1 MGRTGRLIMA
11 TRVEATGTE
20 QSAATGAT
28 DSGQAPQSLS
38 SKRDRCLARERYP
51 RLYYQITH
59 EHVSFDHIAKAWGIS
74 HDPDKPA
81 KDDDKGVSQFLE
93 AEARKKFSEEHG
105 DIEREYWI
113 DEPFAGCALTGDG
126 RVHSV
131 MNFTDPELVLYE
143 AAIHQLCRDAH
154 RIFETPTGQGK
165 EATVGQ
171 GKKAGRDLKEVGEML
186 YVVLARV
193 IVAASV
199 LEKKRATQ
207 RERDDA
213 LAAARAQWKTARA
226 SVEEMIQRQ
235 ARFEY
240 FEGVGLGALI
250 TIPVLAA
257 AGWAAVHYGA
267 SQLSQPGAPGSL
279 TAAIVGGAA
288 GAVISV
294 TQRMTTQTKTPLV
307 IDFTAPKQ
315 QKIALGAL
323 RPIVGA
329 VFGAVVYF
337 AIIGGLLAVE
347 ARTGKDASIA
357 VAFFAVAGFAAGF
370 SERFAADVL
379 QRASSGIL
387 PTTQGKQAVEKPDEL
402 SLLLSEQ
409 PRHAATPTVTQ
420 KRQASAPKKGTG
432 PKKRSPRPSPRRLS
446 TPRPATS
453 SNPDVRRQHSPKRR
467 TVESGAGP

>member
-11 TRVEATGTE
+11 ARVEGTGTE
-20 QSAATGAT
+20 QSAATCAT
-28 DSGQAPQSLS
+28 DSGRAPESLS

-74 HDPDKPA
+74 HDPGKRA
-81 KDDDKGVSQFLE
+81 EDDDKGVSQFLE

-113 DEPFAGCALTGDG
+113 GKPFAGCALTGDG
-126 RVHSV
+126 SVHSV

-143 AAIHQLCRDAH
+143 AAVHQLCRDAH
-154 RIFETPTGQGK
+154 RIFDT
-165 EATVGQ
+165 ATGQ
-171 GKKAGRDLKEVGEML
+171 GKKADRDLKEVGEML

-370 SERFAADVL
+370 SERFASDVL

-387 PTTQGKQAVEKPDEL
+387 PTTQGKQAVEKPNEL

-409 PRHAATPTVTQ
+409 PRHAATPTATPKRQ
-420 KRQASAPKKGTG
+420 APAPKKRQASAPKKSTG
-432 PKKRSPRPSPRRLS
+432 PKRSPRPSPRRLS

-453 SNPDVRRQHSPKRR
+453 INPDVRRQHSLKRR

>member
-1 MGRTGRLIMA
+1 
-11 TRVEATGTE
+11 
-20 QSAATGAT
+20 
-28 DSGQAPQSLS
+28 
-38 SKRDRCLARERYP
+38 
-51 RLYYQITH
+51 
-59 EHVSFDHIAKAWGIS
+59 
-74 HDPDKPA
+74 
-81 KDDDKGVSQFLE
+81 
-93 AEARKKFSEEHG
+93 
-105 DIEREYWI
+105 
-113 DEPFAGCALTGDG
+113 
-126 RVHSV
+126 
-131 MNFTDPELVLYE
+131 
-143 AAIHQLCRDAH
+143 
-154 RIFETPTGQGK
+154 
-165 EATVGQ
+165 
-171 GKKAGRDLKEVGEML
+171 ML

-250 TIPVLAA
+250 TIPILAA
-257 AGWAAVHYGA
+257 AGWASVHYGA
-267 SQLSQPGAPGSL
+267 NQLSQPGAPGSL
-279 TAAIVGGAA
+279 TAALIGGAA

-337 AIIGGLLAVE
+337 AIIGGLLAVQ

-370 SERFAADVL
+370 SERFASDVL

-409 PRHAATPTVTQ
+409 PRHAAMPATAQ
-420 KRQASAPKKGTG
+420 KRQASARKKSTG
-432 PKKRSPRPSPRRLS
+432 PKRSPGPSSRRLS
-446 TPRPATS
+446 TRRPATS
-453 SNPDVRRQHSPKRR
+453 TAPSTSAP
-467 TVESGAGP
+467 AG

>member
-11 TRVEATGTE
+11 ARVEDTGTE
-20 QSAATGAT
+20 LSAATGAT
-28 DSGQAPQSLS
+28 DSGRGPESLS

-81 KDDDKGVSQFLE
+81 EDDDKGVSQFLE

-113 DEPFAGCALTGDG
+113 GKPFAGCALTGDG
-126 RVHSV
+126 SVHSV

-143 AAIHQLCRDAH
+143 AAVHQLCRDAH
-154 RIFETPTGQGK
+154 RIFDTATGQGKEATTGQGK

-267 SQLSQPGAPGSL
+267 SQLSQPGAPGSF

-323 RPIVGA
+323 RPVVGA

-357 VAFFAVAGFAAGF
+357 VGFFAVAGFAAGF
-370 SERFAADVL
+370 SERFASDVL

-387 PTTQGKQAVEKPDEL
+387 PTTQGKQAVEKPNEL

-409 PRHAATPTVTQ
+409 PRHAATPTATPKRQ
-420 KRQASAPKKGTG
+420 APAPKKRQASAPKK
-432 PKKRSPRPSPRRLS
+432 S
-446 TPRPATS
+446 T
-453 SNPDVRRQHSPKRR
+453 
-467 TVESGAGP
+467 